1 MKAQTGRPKSNN
13 PMDIRY
19 SVRLDADTE
28 SQLHAYCERTN
39 ITRGE
44 AVRLGIKL
52 LLSLKKERLEHMKI
66 YEIQDLRRGPR
77 HIKAFTL
84 ETERHAKY
92 CEAKFL
98 MKVREMLF
106 SADLYY
112 RDNVLYLDTPQ
123 QEATARIG
131 GLLHV
136 SIEACEDI

>member
-52 LLSLKKERLEHMKI
+52 LLSLKKERLEHECSNQN
-66 YEIQDLRRGPR
+66 EI
-77 HIKAFTL
+77 IKCDRPFQPHKGQL
-84 ETERHAKY
+84 
-92 CEAKFL
+92 
-98 MKVREMLF
+98 
-106 SADLYY
+106 
-112 RDNVLYLDTPQ
+112 P
-123 QEATARIG
+123 
-131 GLLHV
+131 
-136 SIEACEDI
+136 